1 MAQPT
6 VSSVRLMSDQF
17 SGMSDEKL
25 QLFIDDAYLEITTE
39 YKVNEVHH
47 ERLTRYLA
55 AHLAYLDIKEV
66 SKEAVGA
73 LSREYQKRAG
83 NDNTGIL
90 STPFGQEYK
99 RILDRLLKW
108 DRIKLAVL

>member
-1 MAQPT
+1 MAKPT

-17 SGMSDEKL
+17 AGMSDDKL
-25 QLFIDDAYLEITTE
+25 QLLIDDAYLEVTTE
-39 YKVNEVHH
+39 YSVQEQYH

-55 AHLAYLDIKEV
+55 AHLAYLDIKDV

-83 NDNTGIL
+83 NDNTEIL
-90 STPFGQEYK
+90 STPFGQEYN
-99 RILDRLLKW
+99 RILKRLLKW
-108 DRIKLAVL
+108 DRIKLVVL

>member
-1 MAQPT
+1 MAKPT
-6 VSSVRLMSDQF
+6 VSAVRLMSDEF
-17 SGMSDEKL
+17 ANMSDEKI
-25 QLFIDDAYLEITTE
+25 QLFIDDAYLEVTTE
-39 YKVNEVHH
+39 YSVQEQHH
-47 ERLTRYLA
+47 ERLARYLA

-66 SKEAVGA
+66 SKEAVGS

-108 DRIKLAVL
+108 NRVKL